1 VAERRKARV
10 EVGVGI
16 FARSSMGR
24 GRGRGCGWGVV
35 FRCWSDGGSEGR
47 IGWLVGLVCG
57 LIQYMYIYVYA
68 LPPCFASWICGY
80 DLIGRWFDAQMIRLS
95 NFDR

>member
-16 FARSSMGR
+16 LGRRMGGLARGSVGGGR
-24 GRGRGCGWGVV
+24 GRGRGRGWGVV
-35 FRCWSDGGSEGR
+35 FRCWSDGGSER
-47 IGWLVGLVCG
+47 EAVGWLVCG

-68 LPPCFASWICGY
+68 LLRVSRRGY
-80 DLIGRWFDAQMIRLS
+80 VGMT
-95 NFDR
+95 